1 MVKGS
6 CLCGRVSFEL
16 DGELQA
22 PRYCHCENCRKFSGT
37 SPATWAMVNSSAL
50 QRDQTLPLGRFDS
63 GRGIRCFCPQC
74 GSPVWFESKDFPEIV
89 GIPLGVIDE
98 GEVPPP
104 EMHLWVSSKPD
115 WCVINDDLPKISES
129 P

>member
-6 CLCGRVSFEL
+6 CLCGQINFEL

-37 SPATWAMVNSSAL
+37 SPAAA
-50 QRDQTLPLGRFDS
+50 
-63 GRGIRCFCPQC
+63 QC
-74 GSPVWFESKDFPEIV
+74 GSPGWFESKDFPEIV
-89 GIPLGVIDE
+89 GIPLGVIDA
-98 GEVPPP
+98 GDVPPP
-104 EMHLWVSSKPD
+104 ETHLWVNSKPN
-115 WCVINDDLPKISES
+115 WCAINDDLPRVGES